1 MGSCLSKKKGSDS
14 SPSGAAAS
22 ALVAPQDGKGSV
34 SETFEKEKVVVVET
48 ETVAVEESVKKEIF
62 VIKHRKSHDVDK
74 RVEQK
79 GGDGFGCVS
88 ATSSGSEAAEME
100 NNNGG
105 HNGVVMS
112 AAPVRTSSCTK
123 EEVDAIL
130 IQCGR
135 LSRSSSGK
143 AGPGVSTPSKKYSG
157 SKRSYDFDQNDCDF
171 AVDGDRKKG
180 SGIGDN
186 IDCCDDDETSEKRH
200 HRQRHR
206 QSRAS
211 PQGRRRTPSRERDP
225 NRQHQQQRSGSRDR
239 GSSSGGGSGRRVSRS
254 PGRRSDNPP
263 TTSAEAAEKASSHA
277 NAGCSNATRPGKMV
291 SVPATVIDKG
301 NNGSS
306 GVESG
311 NNGAVRR
318 VLVKRN
324 SGEVAASGSKTPRSR
339 SPANARVVSNEN
351 QNQHPSLSRN
361 SSRKAEQSPYRRNPL
376 SEIDPNINN
385 RGLKAREIE
394 PDCQQKPNMKDMN
407 NGKVVVHGTNN
418 RSSSR
423 GKVFQVVEE
432 AGEPKGLQPRT
443 NSIETTIVVAS
454 GAESLKP
461 QALTRTRS
469 SRRSRDLDLNPETL
483 LNPTPS
489 YTTLLLEDIQNFHQK
504 NTTTP
509 SISLPACVSKAH
521 SILEA
526 VADLNSC
533 TSSNPSYAFSDD
545 RRNFTE
551 THQNSMDDKNPAGK
565 KRLEAKDPFV
575 VESEIVVCN
584 DLMEPSLHKYVTVKR
599 GTIGG
604 GGEMEEQES
613 SGSNSFVGV
622 SQLHSWEP
630 NSADSTDC
638 WTSRSNTR
646 EEYPSPVCFQ
656 RHALSEPGRES
667 EETQKRMGRRKRE
680 IDHQQNGIGRGRL
693 GTSSRGGGLH
703 TVPSIAST

>member
-79 GGDGFGCVS
+79 GGDGVGCVS
-88 ATSSGSEAAEME
+88 ATSSGSEAVEME

-180 SGIGDN
+180 N
-186 IDCCDDDETSEKRH
+186 
-200 HRQRHR
+200 
-206 QSRAS
+206 
-211 PQGRRRTPSRERDP
+211 P

-306 GVESG
+306 GV
-311 NNGAVRR
+311 
-318 VLVKRN
+318 
-324 SGEVAASGSKTPRSR
+324 AASGSKTPRSR
-339 SPANARVVSNEN
+339 SPANARVVSNDS

-526 VADLNSC
+526 
-533 TSSNPSYAFSDD
+533 
-545 RRNFTE
+545 
-551 THQNSMDDKNPAGK
+551 NSMDDKNPAGK
-565 KRLEAKDPFV
+565 KRLEAKDPF
-575 VESEIVVCN
+575 
-584 DLMEPSLHKYVTVKR
+584 R

-667 EETQKRMGRRKRE
+667 EETQKRMGRRKKE

>member
-34 SETFEKEKVVVVET
+34 SETLEKEKVVVVET

-143 AGPGVSTPSKKYSG
+143 AGPVVNTPSKKYSG

-394 PDCQQKPNMKDMN
+394 PDCQQ
-407 NGKVVVHGTNN
+407 V
-418 RSSSR
+418 
-423 GKVFQVVEE
+423 
-432 AGEPKGLQPRT
+432 
-443 NSIETTIVVAS
+443 
-454 GAESLKP
+454 
-461 QALTRTRS
+461 
-469 SRRSRDLDLNPETL
+469 
-483 LNPTPS
+483 
-489 YTTLLLEDIQNFHQK
+489 
-504 NTTTP
+504 
-509 SISLPACVSKAH
+509 
-521 SILEA
+521 
-526 VADLNSC
+526 
-533 TSSNPSYAFSDD
+533 
-545 RRNFTE
+545 
-551 THQNSMDDKNPAGK
+551 
-565 KRLEAKDPFV
+565 
-575 VESEIVVCN
+575 
-584 DLMEPSLHKYVTVKR
+584 
-599 GTIGG
+599 
-604 GGEMEEQES
+604 
-613 SGSNSFVGV
+613 
-622 SQLHSWEP
+622 
-630 NSADSTDC
+630 
-638 WTSRSNTR
+638 
-646 EEYPSPVCFQ
+646 
-656 RHALSEPGRES
+656 
-667 EETQKRMGRRKRE
+667 
-680 IDHQQNGIGRGRL
+680 
-693 GTSSRGGGLH
+693 
-703 TVPSIAST
+703 